1 MYKKQN
7 KLFLSVLV
15 MTVKQ
20 DISNKETVMRHINN
34 TTSSSSSAVV
44 TRSSVSDFAESFL
57 NFNGRPEGTAIPF
70 VMEEDRSQAEY
81 SGNASRGITRSA
93 MLNSYASESRKPVK
107 FNLHLIEACNY
118 SCRHCFAKFGSRKM
132 LSFDNWRTIVD
143 NCLRAVPGC
152 SFNIA
157 GGEPLL
163 APYFHDLVRYCHDRG
178 SKVSVITN
186 GYLITDKWIREN
198 AGILD
203 TLGLSLD
210 SFDEGTLVKMGRCTR
225 SGKILTAGRIK
236 EITTLVKEVNP
247 DCRIKVNTV
256 VCSLNRDEIVREQ
269 IMDIPVSRW
278 KIFKMMSFANDSFN
292 NSDIVISDEEY
303 MRYISNNLGT
313 SPEMLKDE
321 NSHIFSL
328 SDTCSVV
335 VEKNL
340 DGGYLMIDA
349 NGNLVDNTINTN
361 YVPVVNC
368 VTGDVRD
375 GINRLGLD
383 TELYWSRY

>member
-1 MYKKQN
+1 
-7 KLFLSVLV
+7 
-15 MTVKQ
+15 
-20 DISNKETVMRHINN
+20 MRHINN
-34 TTSSSSSAVV
+34 TTSTSSSTVV

-57 NFNGRPEGTAIPF
+57 KFNGRPEGTAIPF

-163 APYFHDLVRYCHDRG
+163 AAYFHDLARYCHDRG

-225 SGKILTAGRIK
+225 SGKILTA
-236 EITTLVKEVNP
+236 E
-247 DCRIKVNTV
+247 
-256 VCSLNRDEIVREQ
+256 
-269 IMDIPVSRW
+269 SR
-278 KIFKMMSFANDSFN
+278 
-292 NSDIVISDEEY
+292 
-303 MRYISNNLGT
+303 
-313 SPEMLKDE
+313 
-321 NSHIFSL
+321 
-328 SDTCSVV
+328 
-335 VEKNL
+335 
-340 DGGYLMIDA
+340 
-349 NGNLVDNTINTN
+349 
-361 YVPVVNC
+361 
-368 VTGDVRD
+368 
-375 GINRLGLD
+375 
-383 TELYWSRY
+383 